1 MMPAPRNIGLIAT
14 ALSLVLLALGGHA
27 WQTSAQRVAVA
38 KAITGGDPARAP
50 DLVRRYGCGGCHT
63 VPGIA
68 GADGKVAPP
77 LEHLRARVF
86 IGGAA
91 RNSADNLVRWIVA
104 PQSFAPHS
112 AMPATGIGAEE
123 ARDVAAYLYSR

>member
-1 MMPAPRNIGLIAT
+1 MRRRSRNILIAVVAVAAAGVCAGT
-14 ALSLVLLALGGHA
+14 YRQSI
-27 WQTSAQRVAVA
+27 TQRHAVA

-50 DLVRRYGCGGCHT
+50 DLIRRYGCGGCHT

-77 LEHLRARVF
+77 LANLRERVF
-86 IGGAA
+86 IGGVA

-104 PQSFAPHS
+104 PQSLSPHT
-112 AMPATGIGAEE
+112 AMPPSGIDERG
-123 ARDVAAYLYSR
+123 ARDIAAYLYTK